1 MKVTLLG
8 FTIPDELLRQIN
20 ETDRLM
26 QTQTH
31 RFAWSLVGA
40 LRAGGAEV
48 DLLSSAPVSDY
59 PGNPKLFWGRG
70 RFEENGVRGLLM
82 PFINAI
88 GIKHLSRY
96 AACWLVGRR
105 QLRKTRPDWL
115 LVHGVHSPFLWFAVQ
130 VARRSGARTAIVLTD
145 PPGVIRAEDGVLRRS
160 LKAVDISVVKRALR
174 RSDAVI
180 VLAQPLAT
188 DFAPSRP
195 ALVVEGLVSPLVA
208 ANPGGADAARS
219 PGAAGARVVYAGG
232 LHGEYGVRNLVDAV
246 RSMSPRVELS
256 LFGRG
261 PLEPWLEQQAEED
274 ARIAR
279 PRLVDP
285 GELPGIYAAADVLV
299 QPRQADQDFVKYSFP
314 SKLIEYLASGTPVVS
329 TRLPSIPADYEPYVI
344 WAEGDRPADIAA
356 AIERA
361 LSVEPTARR
370 EAGAQAARFIQE
382 TRGVGE
388 QGRRIV
394 DFLSSIGGPGVRD
407 G

>member
-8 FTIPDELLRQIN
+8 FTVPDAMLRRIN

-59 PGNPKLFWGRG
+59 PGNPKLLWGRG
-70 RFEENGVRGLLM
+70 RFEENGVSGLLM
-82 PFINAI
+82 PFVNAI
-88 GIKHLSRY
+88 GVKHLSRY
-96 AACWLVGRR
+96 VACWFVGGR
-105 QLRKTRPDWL
+105 QLRTTRPDWL

-130 VARRSGARTAIVLTD
+130 AARRSGARSAIVLTD
-145 PPGVIRAEDGVLRRS
+145 PPGVIRAEDGVLRRR
-160 LKAVDISVVKRALR
+160 LKAVDIWLVKRALR
-174 RSDAVI
+174 GSDAVI
-180 VLAQPLAT
+180 VLARPLAT

-195 ALVVEGLVSPLVA
+195 ALVVEGLVSPTVA
-208 ANPGGADAARS
+208 AQLDAADPARG
-219 PGAAGARVVYAGG
+219 PAAARAQVVYAGG
-232 LHGEYGVRNLVDAV
+232 LHEEYGVRNLVDAV
-246 RSMSPRVELS
+246 RSMSPRVQLS

-285 GELPGIYAAADVLV
+285 GELPAIYAAADVLV

-329 TRLPSIPADYEPYVI
+329 TRLPSIPADYEPYVT
-344 WAEGDRPADIAA
+344 WAEGDRPDDIAA
-356 AIERA
+356 AIERV
-361 LSVEPTARR
+361 LSWGPTARR
-370 EAGAQAARFIQE
+370 EASARAAQFIQE
-382 TRGVGE
+382 TRSVGE

-394 DFLSSIGGPGVRD
+394 DFLSSVRGAAVRGG
-407 G
+407 